1 MLIRSMNITH
11 VGADG
16 YTVQIR
22 DTVREQA
29 AFDAGVY
36 SIHGGFLAEQF
47 LIAYQYLCEIR
58 LPGDCG
64 RLLPRG

>member
-29 AFDAGVY
+29 EFDTGVY
-36 SIHGGFLAEQF
+36 SINGGLLYEPF
-47 LIAYQYLCEIR
+47 LIE
-58 LPGDCG
+58 
-64 RLLPRG
+64 